1 MLKLHWNEKG
11 KLHLHGILLIL
22 IHSGIAHI
30 MVPVCYKNIILKQV
44 IQCYWH
50 TEDTQL
56 FEDYRTYVEWGQPG
70 SLGPQARE

>member
-1 MLKLHWNEKG
+1 
-11 KLHLHGILLIL
+11 
-22 IHSGIAHI
+22 

-70 SLGPQARE
+70 PLGPQARE